1 MGSNAPH
8 GNNVC
13 FFASASD
20 APPVEDGMFRV
31 TLDDDSVLDLPIKP
45 LPNKRAAIAL
55 LMSNQVSFSVD
66 EQLIGRLL
74 PKIAPL
80 APDVIVGVPT
90 SGLHYARVIAE
101 HLGHHHYVALGQSRK
116 FWFDDRYSEPA
127 SSITSLGTNRH
138 LYLDPNLAERVAGK
152 RVLLIDDA
160 ISTAGTAQA
169 ALRLLKRLEADTVAL
184 AVALTE
190 GDRWVHTLN
199 EFEPGWA
206 DNVISLGHIPAL
218 KRSGKGWQAVPDAIQ
233 KQ

>member
-1 MGSNAPH
+1 
-8 GNNVC
+8 
-13 FFASASD
+13 
-20 APPVEDGMFRV
+20 MFRV
-31 TLDDDSVLDLPIKP
+31 TLDDNSVLDLPLKP

-74 PKIAPL
+74 PKIASL

-101 HLGHHHYVALGQSRK
+101 RLGHHHYVALGQSRK

-138 LYLDPNLAERVAGK
+138 LYLDPNLAHRVEGK
-152 RVLLIDDA
+152 KVLLIDDVV
-160 ISTAGTAQA
+160 STAGTALA
-169 ALRLLKRLEADTVAL
+169 ALRLLRRLGADTLAL

-190 GDRWVHTLN
+190 GDRWVQTLN
-199 EFEPGWA
+199 DFEQGWA
-206 DNVISLGHIPAL
+206 DKVISLGHIPAL
-218 KRSGKGWQAVPDAIQ
+218 KRSGKGWQPQSDAIQ
-233 KQ
+233 TQ